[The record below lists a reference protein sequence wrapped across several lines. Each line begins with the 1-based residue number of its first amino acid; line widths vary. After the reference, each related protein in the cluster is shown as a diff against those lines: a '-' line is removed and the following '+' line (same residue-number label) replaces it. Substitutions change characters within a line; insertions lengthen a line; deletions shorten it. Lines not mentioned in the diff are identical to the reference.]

1 MPLQETSGNLTTDA
15 YGGGVAAVVPNYI
28 EDVFSTWL
36 YNGAGAAQSIT
47 NNIDLSTKGG
57 LVWLKNRFN
66 TGGTYTASHNFFD
79 TARGMTSGSSPS
91 LLSDTSD
98 AQVAHSNYVI
108 ADTTGFSFGSSATGA
123 MTNASSNSYAS
134 WTFRKQP
141 KFFDVVTYT
150 GNDGYYRAINH
161 NLGSVPGC
169 IMVKNITNSSDW
181 WVYHRGTDAS
191 SPADYNLILNSTSAK
206 VAPSVWGGT
215 NPTSTQFTVN
225 PTTYPINSSGS
236 TYVAYLFAHNA
247 GGFGLTGTDNVISC
261 GSFTT
266 DGAGSATVSLGYEP
280 QWLMVKSTGIAQNW
294 FVIDNMRGF
303 SYSAALNLKP
313 NTSGAE
319 ADFGP
324 NVFVPTATGFVET
337 AGLSASET
345 YIYIAIRRGPMKVP
359 TDATKVFKPFT
370 YTTPSYQDTGTPID
384 SVLVLDAQTANVGLW
399 GSRLVGTP
407 PTLDPRTTNQETSG
421 FSYAFQQGQGT
432 SYYPSGV
439 FGEKTNSYGWSRSP
453 KFFDVVNWYI
463 TGSTD
468 LRVKHNLTVT
478 PELIIAKTR
487 SQALDWVVYHKDIGV
502 NGYVILNTN
511 AAVSNASGAWGTPT
525 ATEIG
530 VNTSGFGFTSFNY
543 AITYLFS
550 TTSGVSK
557 VGSFTGTGAT
567 QTIDCGFGASGA
579 RFVLIKRTDTSG
591 NWYSFNSSSGFTSGS
606 SPYMVWNGA
615 ATAETTGNNGC
626 FAASTGFTVT
636 STASSTVN
644 INGGNYIFLAIA

>member
-1 MPLQETSGNLTTDA
+1 MPVNQTSGNLTTDA
-15 YGGGVAAVVPNYI
+15 FGGGVAAVPAYI
-28 EDVFSTWL
+28 EDVFSTYL
-36 YNGAGAAQSIT
+36 YTGNQTARNIV

-57 LVWLKNRFN
+57 MVWIKDRTSAYSNGL
-66 TGGTYTASHNFFD
+66 FD
-79 TARGMTSGSSPS
+79 TARGVNKRLNSNSTS
-91 LLSDTSD
+91 
-98 AQVAHSNYVI
+98 AQQ
-108 ADTTGFSFGSSATGA
+108 TTTDEVGAFNVDGFSLGNNADEANATGD
-123 MTNASSNSYAS
+123 NYAS

-141 KFFDVVTYT
+141 KFFDIVTYT
-150 GNDGYYRAINH
+150 GNSTAGRLLSH
-161 NLGSVPGC
+161 SLGSTPGF
-169 IMVKNITNSSDW
+169 IIIKNTTSATDW
-181 WVYHRGTDAS
+181 VCWHTAIPGSGGFLDTTDPF
-191 SPADYNLILNSTSAK
+191 SPSYKYICNTVNSTVFSLDSA
-206 VAPSVWGGT
+206 
-215 NPTSTQFTVN
+215 STLVN
-225 PTTYPINSSGS
+225 ATGQ

-261 GSFTT
+261 GSFTQ
-266 DGAGSATVSLGYEP
+266 GSGDTAVTLGYEP
-280 QWLMVKSTGIAQNW
+280 QWVMIKSTDATGSGWDIS
-294 FVIDNMRGF
+294 DNMRGMPV
-303 SYSAALNLKP
+303 SGQSTKTLDANLS
-313 NTSGAE
+313 NAE
-319 ADFGP
+319 SSSIYGLHT
-324 NVFVPTATGFVET
+324 TATGFVSNGYT
-337 AGLSASET
+337 SGSF
-345 YIYIAIRRGPMKVP
+345 IYIAIRRGPMKVP

-453 KFFDVVNWYI
+453 KFFDEVCYTG
-463 TGSTD
+463 TGSARSIT
-468 LRVKHNLTVT
+468 HNLGVL
-478 PELIIAKTR
+478 PELMIIKDR
-487 SQALDWVVYHKDIGV
+487 SSAYDWIVAGNMTSTTYKELYLDTNQACVTGSAIAYSSGSASITVAPTTTTFGV
-502 NGYVILNTN
+502 G
-511 AAVSNASGAWGTPT
+511 P
-525 ATEIG
+525 
-530 VNTSGFGFTSFNY
+530 Y
-543 AITYLFS
+543 AICNGSGDNYVAYLFA
-550 TTSGVSK
+550 TCAGVSK

-626 FAASTGFTVT
+626 FAASTGVTVT

>member
-15 YGGGVAAVVPNYI
+15 FGGGVAVAVVPNYI

-36 YNGAGAAQSIT
+36 YTGTGASLPIV
-47 NNIDLSTKGG
+47 NNIDLSTYGG
-57 LVWLKNRFN
+57 LVWLKQRN
-66 TGGTYTASHNFFD
+66 GGNQHILEDS
-79 TARGMTSGSSPS
+79 ARGITGSNIVANSASAAQPSNDSNGANNVITS
-91 LLSDTSD
+91 L
-98 AQVAHSNYVI
+98 
-108 ADTTGFSFGSSATGA
+108 DTTGFTLGTGSGFAAS
-123 MTNASSNSYAS
+123 NVASSTYVS
-134 WTFRKQP
+134 WTFRKKA

-150 GNDGYYRAINH
+150 GTGSNTTISH
-161 NLGSVPGC
+161 NLGSTPGFV
-169 IMVKNITNSSDW
+169 IVKRTDTTGDWYCNIVAFTGW
-181 WVYHRGTDAS
+181 TD
-191 SPADYNLILNSTSAK
+191 YLVLNSTA
-206 VAPSVWGGT
+206 ARATDTTVWNST
-215 NPTSTQFTVN
+215 SPTSTTFSVGTNAGVN
-225 PTTYPINSSGS
+225 ANGG
-236 TYVAYLFAHNA
+236 TYVAYLFATDA
-247 GGFGLTGTDNVISC
+247 GGFGLTGTDSVIKTLLVS
-261 GSFTT
+261 S
-266 DGAGSATVSLGYEP
+266 AGSGNTTVNLGFEP
-280 QWLMVKSTGIAQNW
+280 QFLMFKKTASTSDWFIYDTMRGMAYSTG
-294 FVIDNMRGF
+294 
-303 SYSAALNLKP
+303 AATLKA

-319 ADFGP
+319 TTGIS
-324 NVFVPTATGFVET
+324 VVPTATGFV
-337 AGLSASET
+337 AALDNSFT
-345 YIYIAIRRGPMKVP
+345 YFCLAIRRGPMKVP
-359 TDATKVFKPFT
+359 TDGTKVFKPFT

-453 KFFDVVNWYI
+453 KFFDEVCYTG
-463 TGSTD
+463 TGSATTFN
-468 LRVKHNLTVT
+468 HNLGAV
-478 PELIIAKTR
+478 PELIICKSRSVAGQWPVYSAGLANTEYLNLEAVDAKSTGTTVWN
-487 SQALDWVVYHKDIGV
+487 S
-502 NGYVILNTN
+502 T
-511 AAVSNASGAWGTPT
+511 TPT
-525 ATEIG
+525 ASVFSLGSSIRA
-530 VNTSGFGFTSFNY
+530 NQSGTTY
-543 AITYLFS
+543 VAYLFA
-550 TTSGVSK
+550 TCAGVSK